1 MQNRTVLHGKKN
13 QWLVIFSQAIVF
25 WLCGIGMRFTERIGT
40 GMNRLLAGKTDKLRA
55 ILAEMGGCVIGF
67 SGGVDSTLL
76 FAVAA
81 EVLGNQAV
89 AVTATSRTYPEREL
103 NEARALAGLIGGR
116 HLVIV
121 SEELDIPEFRDNP
134 RNRCYF
140 CKKELFG
147 KLKAIADQ
155 EKIGFVLDGTNSD
168 DAGDHRPGRTAA
180 EELQVRSP
188 LEEAGFTKQDIR
200 DLSRTMK
207 LPTWDK
213 PAFACLSSRFPYGTS
228 ITPER
233 VDRVGRAEESLR
245 EVGFRT
251 LRVRYHGTV
260 ARIELGE
267 EEFERATGMLR
278 DEVIKRVKAA
288 GFTYVALD
296 LQGYRTG
303 AMNEETP

>member
-1 MQNRTVLHGKKN
+1 MD
-13 QWLVIFSQAIVF
+13 S
-25 WLCGIGMRFTERIGT
+25 
-40 GMNRLLAGKTDKLRA
+40 LLNDKTDTLRK
-55 ILAEMGGCVIGF
+55 ILSDMGSCVIGF

-81 EVLGNQAV
+81 GVLGDRTL
-89 AVTATSRTYPEREL
+89 AVTATSQTYPEREL
-103 NEARALAGLIGGR
+103 NEARELAGQIGGR
-116 HLVIV
+116 HLVVV

-134 RNRCYF
+134 RNRCYY

-147 KLKAIADQ
+147 KLREIADRDGLQ
-155 EKIGFVLDGTNSD
+155 HVLDGTNVD

-180 EELQVRSP
+180 AELGVRSP

-200 DLSRTMK
+200 DLSRT
-207 LPTWDK
+207 LGLATWDK
-213 PAFACLSSRFPYGTS
+213 PAFACLSSRFPYGTA

-233 VDRVGRAEESLR
+233 VGQVGRAEESLR
-245 EVGFRT
+245 GLGFRT
-251 LRVRYHGTV
+251 LRVRYHGSV

-267 EEFERATGMLR
+267 AEFELAAGSHRG
-278 DEVIKRVKAA
+278 EVVRLVKAA

-303 AMNEETP
+303 AMNEESL

>member
-1 MQNRTVLHGKKN
+1 MN
-13 QWLVIFSQAIVF
+13 VI
-25 WLCGIGMRFTERIGT
+25 LKD
-40 GMNRLLAGKTDKLRA
+40 KTDALRS
-55 ILAEMGGCVIGF
+55 ILADMGGCVIGF

-76 FAVAA
+76 FSVAA
-81 EVLGNQAV
+81 GVLGDRAL
-89 AVTATSRTYPEREL
+89 AVTATSETYPEREL
-103 NEARALAGLIGGR
+103 NEARELAGQICGR

-134 RNRCYF
+134 RNRCYY

-147 KLKAIADQ
+147 KLREIADR
-155 EKIGFVLDGTNSD
+155 EGLNYVLDGTNVD

-180 EELQVRSP
+180 AELGVRSP

-200 DLSRTMK
+200 DLSRTLG

-213 PAFACLSSRFPYGTS
+213 PAFACLSSRFPYGTA

-233 VDRVGRAEESLR
+233 VGQVGLAEESLR
-245 EVGFRT
+245 GLGFRT

-267 EEFERATGMLR
+267 GEFELAAGIHR
-278 DEVIKRVKAA
+278 DEVVRLVKAA
-288 GFTYVALD
+288 GFTYVAVD

-303 AMNEETP
+303 AMNEEQP

>member
-1 MQNRTVLHGKKN
+1 MN
-13 QWLVIFSQAIVF
+13 VI
-25 WLCGIGMRFTERIGT
+25 LKD
-40 GMNRLLAGKTDKLRA
+40 KTDTLRS
-55 ILAEMGGCVIGF
+55 ILADMGSCVIGF

-76 FAVAA
+76 FAVAVGA
-81 EVLGNQAV
+81 LGDRTL
-89 AVTATSRTYPEREL
+89 AVTATSQTYPEREL
-103 NEARALAGLIGGR
+103 NEARELAGQIGGR

-134 RNRCYF
+134 RDRCYY

-147 KLKAIADQ
+147 KLREIADR
-155 EKIGFVLDGTNSD
+155 EGLGYVLDGTNVD
-168 DAGDHRPGRTAA
+168 DAGDHRPGRAAAA
-180 EELQVRSP
+180 ELGVRSP

-200 DLSRTMK
+200 DLSRTLG

-213 PAFACLSSRFPYGTS
+213 PAFACLSSRFPYGTA

-233 VDRVGRAEESLR
+233 VGQVGLAEESLR
-245 EVGFRT
+245 GLGFRT
-251 LRVRYHGTV
+251 LRVRYHGSV

-267 EEFERATGMLR
+267 GEFERAAGIHR
-278 DEVIKRVKAA
+278 DEVVRLVKEA

-303 AMNEETP
+303 AMNEESL